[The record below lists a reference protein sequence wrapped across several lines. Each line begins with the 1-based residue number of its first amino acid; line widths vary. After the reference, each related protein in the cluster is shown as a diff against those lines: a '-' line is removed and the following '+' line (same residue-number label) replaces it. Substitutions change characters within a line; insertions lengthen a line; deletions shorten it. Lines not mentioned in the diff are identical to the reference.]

1 MYAIAKSGGKQF
13 KIEQNSKVRVPTLKA
28 AVGDTVRL
36 DSILLLSHGDTV
48 AVGAPFVEGA
58 YAEAHVVRHG
68 RAAKIRI
75 IKYKR
80 RKNYRRT
87 IGHRQGYTE
96 LLIDAIMEQGAA
108 AAVEEPKEAQSAE
121 VETAEAGEAK
131 PRRSRRKSAEASEGE
146 TPAPAE

>member
-28 AVGDTVRL
+28 AVGDSVRL
-36 DSILLLSHGDTV
+36 DSILLLSHGESVT
-48 AVGAPFVEGA
+48 VGAPLVEGA

-96 LLIDAIMEQGAA
+96 LLIDAIVEQGAA
-108 AAVEEPKEAQSAE
+108 ATAVAGEPKEAP
-121 VETAEAGEAK
+121 VAEAAADEAK
-131 PRRSRRKSAEASEGE
+131 PRRTRRKSTEASEGGE